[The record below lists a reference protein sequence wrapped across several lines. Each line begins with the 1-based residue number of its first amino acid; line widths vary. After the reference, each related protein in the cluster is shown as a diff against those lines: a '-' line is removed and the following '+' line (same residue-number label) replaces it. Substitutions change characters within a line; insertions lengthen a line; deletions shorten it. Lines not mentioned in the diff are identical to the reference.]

1 MKKDSRNGELLGAHL
16 RRVLNAKVYD
26 VASETPLEKAEALSA
41 RTGCDIWLKRE
52 DLQPVHSFK
61 LRGAYNKMSR
71 LPREVL
77 ARGVLAAS
85 AGNHAQGV
93 ALAARKLGCKATIV
107 MPVTTPEIKVAAV
120 RALGAEIV
128 QAGDSYSDCAVEAA
142 RLERESGLCFIPPYD
157 DLDVIAG
164 QGTLALE
171 ILRQRTDPVDAVFV
185 QVGGGGLAAGVAA
198 LVKAVRPE
206 IKVFGVEPEDSDCMR
221 RSIEAGRRVEM
232 ADVGLFADGVAVK
245 KPGRI
250 TFDFCRRFL
259 DGIVLVSTDET
270 CAAIKDGFEATRAVF
285 EPAGALAVAAAKKYA
300 ARKGRRGRETYVC
313 IVSGANMNF
322 DRIRFV
328 SEQTEIGEGREAVF
342 DCEIPERPGAFK
354 SFIAAIGGR
363 NITEF
368 NYRRSSADR
377 AHVFVGM
384 AVRDRAEASA
394 AAAALRKKGIPSI
407 DLSDDKVAKEHIRFM
422 VGGCAGDIRGERVF
436 AFRFPERPGAL
447 RDFLDHIAGR
457 WDITLFHYR
466 SHGSDQGRV
475 LCGFSV
481 PEKDRKAFDSVLSE
495 IGYLRRE
502 VTEDPAYRHFLGGK
516 A

>member
-221 RSIEAGRRVEM
+221 RSIEAGRR
-232 ADVGLFADGVAVK
+232 
-245 KPGRI
+245 
-250 TFDFCRRFL
+250 
-259 DGIVLVSTDET
+259 
-270 CAAIKDGFEATRAVF
+270 AAIKDGFEATRAVF

-394 AAAALRKKGIPSI
+394 AAAALPAVCGLGM
-407 DLSDDKVAKEHIRFM
+407 LSCPLWLPD